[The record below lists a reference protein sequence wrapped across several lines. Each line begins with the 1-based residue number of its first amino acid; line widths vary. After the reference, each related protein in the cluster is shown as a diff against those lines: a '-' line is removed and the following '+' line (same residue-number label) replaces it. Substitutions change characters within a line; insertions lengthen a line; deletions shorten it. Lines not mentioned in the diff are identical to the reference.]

1 MKDYLTLKVSGGIQM
16 HAIFMT
22 QQLLKALASVIIT

>member
-1 MKDYLTLKVSGGIQM
+1 MKDYLRLKVSGGILM

-22 QQLLKALASVIIT
+22 QQLMKALASVINT